1 MTIFSLAETLSQL
14 NHFSTRDLL
23 MGKGAVMRKVASLLV
38 GILCKVF
45 VPLHADT
52 QETQWKKHMD
62 AADEAY
68 RQGHYG
74 DAEKSIKAALKEAER
89 FGPQDLRL
97 GTTLNNL
104 ASLYE
109 AQGKYAEAEP
119 LDKRALAI
127 EEKALG
133 PEDPYVAIIGLN
145 NLAELYHQQG
155 KYAEAEPLH
164 KRSLSILEKALGPEH
179 PIMAKSLNN
188 LGLVYT
194 AQGKYAEAEPLYKR
208 SLAIREKTLGP
219 EHPSVASALENYA
232 VLLRKTNREAEAA
245 KLEARAKA
253 IRAMHPQ
260 KNPAK

>member
-1 MTIFSLAETLSQL
+1 M
-14 NHFSTRDLL
+14 
-23 MGKGAVMRKVASLLV
+23 MRKVASQLV

-52 QETQWKKHMD
+52 QETQWKVHMD
-62 AADEAY
+62 AADEAN

-97 GTTLNNL
+97 GTTLNTL

-127 EEKALG
+127 DEKALG
-133 PEDPYVAIIGLN
+133 PEDPYVAIIDLN
-145 NLAELYHQQG
+145 NLAELYHQQS
-155 KYAEAEPLH
+155 KYAEAEPLY

-194 AQGKYAEAEPLYKR
+194 AQGKYAEAEPLHKR
-208 SLAIREKTLGP
+208 ALAIREKALGP
-219 EHPSVASALENYA
+219 EHPDLATSLGNYA
-232 VLLRKTNREAEAA
+232 MLLGKTNRGGEAA

-253 IRAMHPQ
+253 IRAKHA
-260 KNPAK
+260 KENPAK

>member
-1 MTIFSLAETLSQL
+1 MTIFSLAETLSKPNL
-14 NHFSTRDLL
+14 FSTRDLL

-74 DAEKSIKAALKEAER
+74 DAEKSIKAALKKAER

-155 KYAEAEPLH
+155 KYAEAEPLY

-194 AQGKYAEAEPLYKR
+194 AQGKYAEAEPLHKR
-208 SLAIREKTLGP
+208 ALAIREKALGP
-219 EHPSVASALENYA
+219 EHLTVAASLSSLANLYLNLGKYSQAEPLIQRA
-232 VLLRKTNREAEAA
+232 REI
-245 KLEARAKA
+245 RAKHA
-253 IRAMHPQ
+253 Q
-260 KNPAK
+260 ENPTK